1 MANAQIGKQE
11 PERERL
17 LMAPFKVLGSLMP
30 APSLDL
36 RVIVQVQVLL
46 VVGKNPNTAVFW
58 IDEAKLSIDVYCI
71 ILFKNVIVRK
81 I

>member
-1 MANAQIGKQE
+1 
-11 PERERL
+11 
-17 LMAPFKVLGSLMP
+17 MAPFKVLGSLMP

-46 VVGKNPNTAVFW
+46 VVCKNLNTSVFW

-71 ILFKNVIVRK
+71 ILFRNVIVRK
-81 I
+81 NIIDSILFL